1 MADITA
7 FISWYMLQNFPVFKR
22 EMLEAAAAS
31 VAHGYEEAKEIIL
44 SVQGTDRD
52 QTVLAMVSVLKVMSR
67 YDLEPEAASYLLRRL
82 NNLAAFQEQE
92 RIWQRLNDDDS

>member
-7 FISWYMLQNFPVFKR
+7 FINWYMLQNFPVFKR
-22 EMLEAAAAS
+22 EMLEAAATS
-31 VAHGYEEAKEIIL
+31 VSYGYEEAKEIVL

-82 NNLAAFQEQE
+82 NNLAAFEEQE
-92 RIWQRLNDDDS
+92 SIWQRLNDDD